1 MKKAQPTDLP
11 TEAEDIVIEPIQ
23 PKYTIWMK
31 FNDEEHTIQ
40 ADDVASAILSVRPE
54 FLYTEMY
61 MKIVADNMSLEREF
75 TLVQGKRLFNN
86 EDNLEIFTSN
96 LLF

>member
-1 MKKAQPTDLP
+1 MKKATQKELP
-11 TEAEDIVIEPIQ
+11 DDDVVIEPIQ

-31 FNDEEHTIQ
+31 FNDQEHTIQ
-40 ADDVASAILSVRPE
+40 SDDVASAILSVKPE
-54 FLYTEMY
+54 FLFTELY
-61 MKIVADNMSLEREF
+61 MTIKADNMSLEREF

>member
-1 MKKAQPTDLP
+1 MKKATQKELP
-11 TEAEDIVIEPIQ
+11 DNDVVIEPIQ
-23 PKYTIWMK
+23 PKYTIWIK
-31 FNDEEHTIQ
+31 FNDQEYTIQ
-40 ADDVASAILSVRPE
+40 SDDVASAILSVKPE
-54 FLYTEMY
+54 FLFTELY
-61 MKIVADNMSLEREF
+61 MTIKADDMTLEREF

>member
-1 MKKAQPTDLP
+1 MKKAQPIELP
-11 TEAEDIVIEPIQ
+11 EDDIVIEPIQ

-31 FNDEEHTIQ
+31 FNDEEHILH
-40 ADDVASAILSVRPE
+40 ADDVASAILSVKPE
-54 FLYTEMY
+54 FLFTELY
-61 MKIVADNMSLEREF
+61 MSIKAHDMTLEREF

>member
-1 MKKAQPTDLP
+1 
-11 TEAEDIVIEPIQ
+11 
-23 PKYTIWMK
+23 MK
-31 FNDEEHTIQ
+31 FNDHVYSIQ
-40 ADDVASAILSVRPE
+40 SDDVASAVFSVRPE
-54 FLYTEMY
+54 FLFSELY
-61 MKIVADNMSLEREF
+61 MSIKADNMSLEREF

>member
-1 MKKAQPTDLP
+1 MKKAPQKELP
-11 TEAEDIVIEPIQ
+11 DDDVVIEPIQ

-31 FNDEEHTIQ
+31 FNDQEYTIQ
-40 ADDVASAILSVRPE
+40 SEDVASAILSVKPE
-54 FLYTEMY
+54 FLFTELY
-61 MKIVADNMSLEREF
+61 MSIKADNMSLEREF

-86 EDNLEIFTSN
+86 EDNIEIFTSN

>member
-1 MKKAQPTDLP
+1 MKKAPQKELP
-11 TEAEDIVIEPIQ
+11 DDDVVIEPIQ

-31 FNDEEHTIQ
+31 FNDQEYTIQ
-40 ADDVASAILSVRPE
+40 SDDVASAILSVKPE
-54 FLYTEMY
+54 FLFTELY
-61 MKIVADNMSLEREF
+61 MTIKADDMTLEREF

>member
-1 MKKAQPTDLP
+1 MKKATQKELP
-11 TEAEDIVIEPIQ
+11 DDDVVIEPIQ

-31 FNDEEHTIQ
+31 FNDQEYTIQ
-40 ADDVASAILSVRPE
+40 SDDVASAILSVKPE
-54 FLYTEMY
+54 FLFTELY
-61 MKIVADNMSLEREF
+61 MTIKADNMSLEREF

-86 EDNLEIFTSN
+86 EDNIEIFTSN